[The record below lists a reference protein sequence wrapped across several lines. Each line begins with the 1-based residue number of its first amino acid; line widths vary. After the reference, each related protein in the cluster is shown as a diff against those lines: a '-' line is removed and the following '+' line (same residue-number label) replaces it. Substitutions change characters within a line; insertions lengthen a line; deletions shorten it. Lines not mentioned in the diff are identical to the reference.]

1 MTWRFRLLAAR
12 IFSAITKCEQSGPVL
27 YIATEG
33 IHADSRDRLNAL
45 ALGKGLD
52 PAKDLGS
59 LTLMWRQPGVLLD
72 SESFMGP
79 LREIASRYLLI
90 IVDVLSGAWSGNENE
105 AAEIVPLYR
114 KIQGVIRIG
123 PTVLLLHH
131 NVKPTAET
139 IARKA
144 GFNIRGSSALYGGL
158 DDSISLSQVKDSPKS
173 LVTVET
179 RAGRPVGKFE
189 VSWPGTDG

>member
-1 MTWRFRLLAAR
+1 
-12 IFSAITKCEQSGPVL
+12 
-27 YIATEG
+27 
-33 IHADSRDRLNAL
+33 
-45 ALGKGLD
+45 
-52 PAKDLGS
+52 
-59 LTLMWRQPGVLLD
+59 MWRQPGVLLA

-179 RAGRPVGKFE
+179 RAGRPVPKFE
-189 VSWPGTDG
+189 VSWPGTTVDRNSGPLILGWALEDERATIKDVPYDPSKDPLDF